1 MNPLKTKRLFLLLP
15 IALFSCQDRTA
26 DHSVHTIADTKPAK
40 LDVAGQVYFY
50 APELDKKTCEAYGE
64 CDCCSGNILF
74 LDERTFLTIDICESD
89 VSYYKGTYKIVD
101 GNLLLSYAGVRV
113 EKNYNWERETDTTGT
128 VTTEYL
134 IETSKTDPRTQ
145 TLTRIACEKN
155 TCFKTNDTEA
165 FFASPDK
172 KQKIAD
178 LVRQIEE
185 DGIWEKLEMK

>member
-1 MNPLKTKRLFLLLP
+1 MP

-26 DHSVHTIADTKPAK
+26 DNSVHTITETKPSK
-40 LDVAGQVYFY
+40 LNVSGQVYFY
-50 APELDKKTCEAYGE
+50 APEFDKNRCEAYGE

-89 VSYYKGTYKIVD
+89 VWYYKGKYKIVD
-101 GNLLLSYAGVRV
+101 GNVLLFYDGVMV

-128 VTTEYL
+128 VTTEYR
-134 IETSKTDPRTQ
+134 ITSSKTDPRTQ

-155 TCFKTNDTEA
+155 TCFKSNDTETL
-165 FFASPDK
+165 FASPDK

-178 LVRQIEE
+178 LVRQIKE
-185 DGIWEKLEMK
+185 DGILEKLEMK